1 MTEIFI
7 MPFANGRIADVWG
20 RRHLPSDETARHE
33 PVLAIVGTHPRSWSL
48 QAITGP
54 DPGDDSG
61 GYPSSLVIEMPL
73 AAAPPRTAWISVVG
87 RGICALAQGWRRD
100 EAVHNSDPPAT
111 GIAAAP
117 ARSSR
122 AVMEEEVT

>member
-1 MTEIFI
+1 MTEIFM
-7 MPFANGRIADVWG
+7 MPFTNGRIADVWG

-33 PVLAIVGTHPRSWSL
+33 PVLAIVDTHPRSRSL

-73 AAAPPRTAWISVVG
+73 AAAPPRIGLDHG
-87 RGICALAQGWRRD
+87 RRTRNRRASPGLAARRGG
-100 EAVHNSDPPAT
+100 T
-111 GIAAAP
+111 QL
-117 ARSSR
+117 
-122 AVMEEEVT
+122 